1 MKNLTNT
8 TTKIEDFIKEKVL
21 GKGSFGSV
29 YLVTRKEDGKIYALK
44 TVILEKLKKKE
55 QENSV
60 NEVRLLASVNHPN
73 VIGYKEAFWD
83 DKTNSLNIIME
94 YADDGDLQSK
104 ICKKKNEG
112 KLFNEILIWL
122 YSIQMIEG
130 LKALHSKK
138 IMHRDLKSANI
149 FLMKENHQCKLGDMN
164 VSKVIKEKVLTT
176 QTGTPYYASPEVW
189 RDEPY
194 SYKSDLWSIGCVI
207 YEMCELHPPF
217 NGRDL
222 DDLFYNV
229 CKGKVKRINKIYS
242 DELWQM
248 IMMLLQ
254 TDVNKRV
261 DCDEFLNSKII
272 KKKIFEIKNN
282 PKTYFEGCQLEKNMN
297 IIDDFL
303 LETINFKNIS
313 EIKGQL
319 PNEKNYDSSSNI
331 FYRNTED
338 SKKCDIFVQGKENN
352 NTNYSVS
359 ISNKSTNNC
368 NGNINQQKLTESAST
383 NHNISQ
389 NSNIKKNNNT
399 FSKREELIITNNNN
413 NSLEPFKNDNID
425 IIKNGKSMKILKTE
439 DNEKIIKKS
448 KEIQENFIKNKNV
461 GAKIKN
467 KIEYNKIKYLLRLNR
482 KKKIILGAETNTE
495 KNNNKPYNG
504 NLKKR
509 KTENNKVICYNEDNI
524 TNNNLN
530 INKIFNTI
538 NVNHNLNLNSNKRL
552 KTEDRSASQKNK
564 DLKKYE
570 IFTKHIIKTPMLISQ
585 KKANKERPHS
595 HGINKTGSRM
605 GSVNSIE
612 QNSVNKKSTININ
625 NYNLERIN
633 KSSFID
639 KNYRNNRSNTNINN
653 NYSICLNIINKSNK
667 NNPKSPKVI
676 NKIIPSNELNNKLSR
691 SKRNLTN
698 IPFNICRNHT
708 SFVNKSINYLKE
720 SHISNN
726 SNININNHHL
736 NNNGISSFKYL
747 SKIMNIKSDL
757 FNFGKNNMINKINMK
772 YFKKKKINDNKG
784 ERSERP
790 QSTLSS
796 KKKRYI
802 SEYILQNLSENN
814 IFYINNHNNNNNTVN
829 YRHNKSNNNIFVNNS
844 IFNNFNE
851 KSTKNNQYNNY
862 QNDSAIRKNNNNNNL
877 YSCKKCL
884 ITLNNNAIHN
894 IPSTNYKNY
903 NHILYFSNNNDNTY
917 KHNRNSQNK
926 SKDESIIINPNI
938 SYSTKKI
945 FTQQKIS
952 KNHPSIIR
960 DIPKKPCFFN
970 SRSRVDINKKNS
982 FCKIMTNINLN
993 DISNINNY
1001 TNNCINCESS
1011 KINQK
1016 VHFNFKKINRPVS
1029 NINKDYNTIN
1039 INKNISKVNNNDF
1052 IRYKRGYKS
1061 NRDLTEPNACLN
1073 YYKKSENNE
1082 EKPQK
1087 KLLNISANEHNIN
1100 NSNSNNLLKNGK
1112 PLFINAK
1119 TKNIKIKSTYNK
1131 EKNICQTSDN
1141 DSKNCYKMRKSG
1153 KNINEN
1159 IYTTRQIN
1167 SEINEINS
1175 SNNQI
1180 YNNYYSINNIGSS
1193 NLPFKVINVFN

>member
-94 YADDGDLQSK
+94 YADDGDLQTK
-104 ICKKKNEG
+104 ICKKKHEG

-254 TDVNKRV
+254 TDVKKRV

-272 KKKIFEIKNN
+272 QKKIIEIKEN
-282 PKTYFEGCQLEKNMN
+282 PKTYYEGCQLEKNLN
-297 IIDDFL
+297 IMDDFL
-303 LETINFKNIS
+303 LDTINFKNIS

-331 FYRNTED
+331 FFRHTG
-338 SKKCDIFVQGKENN
+338 SSQKCDTIGQGKEIST
-352 NTNYSVS
+352 NTNYSIS

-368 NGNINQQKLTESAST
+368 NGNINQPKLIDST
-383 NHNISQ
+383 S
-389 NSNIKKNNNT
+389 
-399 FSKREELIITNNNN
+399 ITNNNIYLRKEELLIANNN
-413 NSLEPFKNDNID
+413 NSAESFKNNNND
-425 IIKNGKSMKILKTE
+425 INKSGKSMKILKTE

-448 KEIQENFIKNKNV
+448 KEIHENFIKNKNI
-461 GAKIKN
+461 GAKLKN
-467 KIEYNKIKYLLRLNR
+467 KIEYNKIKYLLRLNK
-482 KKKIILGAETNTE
+482 KKKIILGAEINNE

-504 NLKKR
+504 NPMKY
-509 KTENNKVICYNEDNI
+509 KTENNKIVFYNEDNKS

-530 INKIFNTI
+530 TNKIFNTI
-538 NVNHNLNLNSNKRL
+538 NTNHNNPNTNSNKRL

-564 DLKKYE
+564 DVKQYE
-570 IFTKHIIKTPMLISQ
+570 ILRKRIIKTPILISQ

-595 HGINKTGSRM
+595 HGINKTNSRRGSIQ
-605 GSVNSIE
+605 SIE
-612 QNSVNKKSTININ
+612 QRSVNKQSTININ
-625 NYNLERIN
+625 NYNLESIN
-633 KSSFID
+633 RTNLID
-639 KNYRNNRSNTNINN
+639 KNCRSKTNINS
-653 NYSICLNIINKSNK
+653 NYNICLNILNKKNK
-667 NNPKSPKVI
+667 INPKSPKVL
-676 NKIIPSNELNNKLSR
+676 NKIISSNELNNKLSR

-698 IPFNICRNHT
+698 IPFNICRNQT
-708 SFVNKSINYLKE
+708 SFVNKSINYLRE
-720 SHISNN
+720 SHNSNN
-726 SNININNHHL
+726 SNINISNNL
-736 NNNGISSFKYL
+736 NTNGINSFKYL
-747 SKIMNIKSDL
+747 SKIMNIKNDL
-757 FNFGKNNMINKINMK
+757 FNYGKNNMINKINMK
-772 YFKKKKINDNKG
+772 YFKKRKINDIKG
-784 ERSERP
+784 DRSERP
-790 QSTLSS
+790 QSTLSN

-814 IFYINNHNNNNNTVN
+814 IFYVNGNNSNNKTINS
-829 YRHNKSNNNIFVNNS
+829 RHNKSNNNIFVNNS
-844 IFNNFNE
+844 ILNNLNE
-851 KSTKNNQYNNY
+851 KLIQNNQYNNY
-862 QNDSAIRKNNNNNNL
+862 QNDSVIRNNNNNSNNNL

-884 ITLNNNAIHN
+884 ITLNNNHIRN
-894 IPSTNYKNY
+894 IPNTSYKNY
-903 NHILYFSNNNDNTY
+903 NHILYFSNSNDNTY
-917 KHNRNSQNK
+917 KNIHNSQNK

-952 KNHPSIIR
+952 KNHPSTIR
-960 DIPKKPCFFN
+960 DIPKKPSFGN
-970 SRSRVDINKKNS
+970 SHSRVDINKKNS

-1001 TNNCINCESS
+1001 TNNYCINCDNS
-1011 KINQK
+1011 KITPK
-1016 VHFNFKKINRPVS
+1016 VHLNFKKINRPV
-1029 NINKDYNTIN
+1029 NNMNKEYNTIN
-1039 INKNISKVNNNDF
+1039 TNKNIAKLNYNDY
-1052 IRYKRGYKS
+1052 IRCKRGYKS
-1061 NRDLTEPNACLN
+1061 NRDLTEPNVYLN
-1073 YYKKSENNE
+1073 CYKKSENNE

-1087 KLLNISANEHNIN
+1087 KLLNISANENNNII
-1100 NSNSNNLLKNGK
+1100 NSNPNNFLKNVK

-1119 TKNIKIKSTYNK
+1119 TKNVKIKSTYHK
-1131 EKNICQTSDN
+1131 DKVVCQINDN
-1141 DSKNCYKMRKSG
+1141 DSRKSNKIRKNG
-1153 KNINEN
+1153 KNIVEN
-1159 IYTTRQIN
+1159 SYTMRQMTN
-1167 SEINEINS
+1167 EINEVNN